1 MAECEPHNMYLNLGE
16 NTWSEKQFRLNDVR
30 SILLIFK
37 YFIKLLIVL
46 SVATGS
52 ISIALFATVIEASV
66 IEASKLSPGF
76 VKIFLKI
83 RNKKKKPNKIVMLTT
98 SISNSTE
105 SKLFEALINKGVSH
119 EEFMTILNE

>member
-1 MAECEPHNMYLNLGE
+1 ML
-16 NTWSEKQFRLNDVR
+16 VI
-30 SILLIFK
+30 ILLIFK
-37 YFIKLLIVL
+37 YFVKLLIVL

-52 ISIALFATVIEASV
+52 ITIALFATVIEASV

-105 SKLFEALINKGVSH
+105 SKLFEALINKRVSH

>member
-1 MAECEPHNMYLNLGE
+1 ML
-16 NTWSEKQFRLNDVR
+16 V
-30 SILLIFK
+30 SISLIFK
-37 YFIKLLIVL
+37 YFVKLLIVL

-52 ISIALFATVIEASV
+52 ISIALFATVVEASV
-66 IEASKLSPGF
+66 IEASKLSSGF

-105 SKLFEALINKGVSH
+105 SKLFEALINKGLFLMNKKIIH
-119 EEFMTILNE
+119 N

>member
-1 MAECEPHNMYLNLGE
+1 ML
-16 NTWSEKQFRLNDVR
+16 V
-30 SILLIFK
+30 SISLIFK
-37 YFIKLLIVL
+37 YFVKLLIVL

-52 ISIALFATVIEASV
+52 ISIALFATAVEASV
-66 IEASKLSPGF
+66 IEASKLSSGF

-105 SKLFEALINKGVSH
+105 SKLSEALINKGVSH